1 MSFEFSNF
9 KMSKLYFPLVHQ
21 KDQGVYVMG
30 IAEGP
35 GHATLKQVLEKIG
48 HTSIG
53 IYRNGDCF
61 YFADKSLDLT
71 LEQLRREEILVVK
84 KDPA

>member
-1 MSFEFSNF
+1 
-9 KMSKLYFPLVHQ
+9 MSKLYFPVVYQ
-21 KDQGVYVMG
+21 KDKEVYIWGTVV
-30 IAEGP
+30 AQ

-61 YFADKSLDLT
+61 YFADESLDLT

-84 KDPA
+84 KDPP